1 MDEAER
7 VKPDAITKHS
17 EIRHTTAE
25 LVAPVWEQQSQ
36 INETTQSYGM
46 FLNYA
51 SLAPGERN
59 ILASWRKWMDTYN
72 PKGITAKGM
81 PHSYYKIAVRFLWEE
96 RAAARDIQQMRERY
110 AEWSKRDWVWREES
124 WRAGTKLYDKA
135 LQALDKL
142 AESDIDLKPL
152 EIAQLLKLANELR
165 TSAIPTIG
173 SLNTAQIRNVLDAIP
188 QEKREAVIRIV
199 MSEVRQTRDQDMPP
213 IQLEDGNTV
222 NGEIVEEAIND

>member
-1 MDEAER
+1 MDEADR
-7 VKPDAITKHS
+7 ARLATIKKRPVIKHTPD
-17 EIRHTTAE
+17 E
-25 LVAPVWEQQSQ
+25 LVAPVWEQQTQ
-36 INETTQSYGM
+36 IGETTQSYRM

-72 PKGITAKGM
+72 PKGITSKGM
-81 PHSYYKIAVRFLWEE
+81 STSYYNTAVSFLWEE

-142 AESDIDLKPL
+142 AESDVDLKPL

-188 QEKREAVIRIV
+188 QDKREAVIKIV

-222 NGEIVEEAIND
+222 DGEIVEEAANG